1 MFGRRP
7 RFDDTFGVRMDLG
20 ADRMDPMSLRPK
32 SQAGQLR
39 VKAPVIVEQPR
50 SVFDIFSGRDNDP
63 FAAIR
68 ERPQSRAKSRPAA
81 RAATPRPRAAAS
93 PLGEGQQGLR
103 AFEAGLLA
111 MFRRLPVAQRVGL
124 SLFAGWFLLATG
136 LFIPAI
142 VIGVVYFNVRRRVT

>member
-50 SVFDIFSGRDNDP
+50 SLFDIFSGRDNDP

-68 ERPQSRAKSRPAA
+68 ERPQPQSRPAA
-81 RAATPRPRAAAS
+81 RAAAPRPRAAAS
-93 PLGEGQQGLR
+93 PQGEGQQGLR

-111 MFRRLPVAQRVGL
+111 LFRRLPVAQRVGL

-136 LFIPAI
+136 LYIPAI
-142 VIGVVYFNVRRRVT
+142 VIGVIYFNVRRRAT